1 MKTLKIHCFQ
11 HVHFEGLGCIDNW
24 INKNGH
30 HIQYTRFYENTS
42 VPCVDDYDWLVVMG
56 GPMSVNDE
64 AEFPWLVDEKKA
76 VKEAIEN
83 NKTVIGIC
91 LGSQLIANVL
101 GESVY
106 KNQEREIGW
115 FDISLTDAT
124 NLLNPGHSS
133 TLKVFHWHG
142 ETYKV
147 PANAVH
153 LAYSAGCGSQA
164 FLYNEKVLGLQFHL
178 EVTGQSIAAMIENGR
193 GDLVSGKFVQ
203 SESEILAQTLWI
215 ESNNRIMFQIL
226 DKLAG

>member
-30 HIQYTRFYENTS
+30 HIQYTRFYENPSTPK
-42 VPCVDDYDWLVVMG
+42 VGDYDWLVVMG

-153 LAYSAGCGSQA
+153 LAYSAGCVSQA
-164 FLYNEKVLGLQFHL
+164 FLYNKKVLGLQFHL
-178 EVTGQSIAAMIENGR
+178 EVTGQSIAAMVENGR

-203 SESEILAQTLWI
+203 SEGEILAQTEWI